1 MSRFLT
7 MLVVIT
13 TIGLAWRVT
22 LDEAFA

>member
-1 MSRFLT
+1 MQRLLT
-7 MLVVIT
+7 LLVVLV